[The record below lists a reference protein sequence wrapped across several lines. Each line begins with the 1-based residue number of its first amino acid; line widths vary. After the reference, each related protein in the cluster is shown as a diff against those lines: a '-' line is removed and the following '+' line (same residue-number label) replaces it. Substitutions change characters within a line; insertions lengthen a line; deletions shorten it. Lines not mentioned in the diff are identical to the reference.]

1 LDHTQI
7 NKTEEL
13 IIKEQK
19 ELGNLCAQRVEVS
32 ASLVKSQFDDQ
43 SV

>member
-7 NKTEEL
+7 NKAEEL
-13 IIKEQK
+13 IIKEQE

-32 ASLVKSQFDDQ
+32 ESLVKSQFDEQ